1 MRNFNTKLNR
11 TTTHNINLTT
21 LSSRPVFN
29 RLQAQEE
36 LEEEVVDQEMVATH
50 TEDKEAQED
59 GGLSQ
64 EEVNAEALPTD
75 QADLEV
81 SVEDLGAA
89 AVEDQVTQWAL
100 ELDQTLASVPRHNG
114 TSLWKQS

>member
-36 LEEEVVDQEMVATH
+36 LEEAVVDQEMVATH
-50 TEDKEAQED
+50 TEDKEA
-59 GGLSQ
+59 
-64 EEVNAEALPTD
+64 
-75 QADLEV
+75 
-81 SVEDLGAA
+81 
-89 AVEDQVTQWAL
+89 
-100 ELDQTLASVPRHNG
+100 
-114 TSLWKQS
+114 